1 MPSGIHEGTWT
12 SAIMN
17 ISTENDRY
25 IAHHIGL
32 GGRLFR
38 RHPYKLMLTYSDNH
52 GSYHSGPY
60 LGEDPK
66 DKPWGTVKETGLKQV
81 SASFTGAI
89 RINAGGRRQISP
101 RTPSH
106 TALNL
111 LYGLYADKGS
121 LYEDSVGVTIGLRCS
136 FF

>member
-1 MPSGIHEGTWT
+1 
-12 SAIMN
+12 MN

-25 IAHHIGL
+25 IAHHIGV
-32 GGRLFR
+32 GGSLFR

-66 DKPWGTVKETGLKQV
+66 GKPWGTVKEKGLKQV

-89 RINAGGRRQISP
+89 KLNAGGRRHIS
-101 RTPSH
+101 SH
-106 TALNL
+106 TELNL

-121 LYEDSVGVTIGLRCS
+121 LYEDSVGVTIGLKCS